1 MLLTEKDQQWSIKLS
16 TGRLVLSSHFKS
28 AVQYGEA
35 SEKRGRGVK
44 WIKEEEGD
52 IHLYSKYYRIKNTGV
67 NHEWHLVI
75 LLS

>member
-1 MLLTEKDQQWSIKLS
+1 M
-16 TGRLVLSSHFKS
+16 LSSHFKS

-52 IHLYSKYYRIKNTGV
+52 IHLYSKY
-67 NHEWHLVI
+67 
-75 LLS
+75 LSDQEYGGES